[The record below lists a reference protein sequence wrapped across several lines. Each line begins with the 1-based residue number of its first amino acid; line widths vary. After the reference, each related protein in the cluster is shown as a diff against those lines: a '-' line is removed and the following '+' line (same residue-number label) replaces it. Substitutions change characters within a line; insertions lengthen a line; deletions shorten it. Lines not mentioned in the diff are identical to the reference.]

1 VEFRKI
7 EYGHRVMKI
16 DSELTEATVIERKN
30 RFLVEVES
38 SGKTLNVHLHDPGRL
53 KELIF
58 PGAKVNIRRTKG
70 EKTSF
75 SITSVIHNDEEILID
90 TRFHNSI
97 AEIFINGGFRREVT
111 HGDSRYDFGIEDGYV
126 EVKGCSMQL
135 GEYII
140 FPDAP
145 TSRGAKHI
153 RNLTKMRNEGMDTNL
168 IFLLF
173 RRNTKYFYPNI
184 ATDPIFA
191 EAFFKAVSS
200 GVGMIFPRFSMKGD
214 SIFFDG
220 MNTIGENPFN

>member
-1 VEFRKI
+1 
-7 EYGHRVMKI
+7 MKI

-38 SGKTLNVHLHDPGRL
+38 SGRTLNVHLHDPGRL

-58 PGAKVNIRRTKG
+58 PGSKVNIRKTKG

-75 SITSVIHNDEEILID
+75 SITSVIHNGEEILID
-90 TRFHNSI
+90 TRFHNRI
-97 AEIFINGGFRREVT
+97 AEIFINGSFRREVT

-135 GEYII
+135 GEYVI